1 MAITT
6 RVSPHRTEPAVYT
19 AGPSREDRTSTPRV
33 TARGVDTAGALS
45 RADLVVLTHGHLT
58 PPKRVPFRMVTR

>member
-1 MAITT
+1 M
-6 RVSPHRTEPAVYT
+6 YT